1 MTGLPAMRI
10 PALITPKFC
19 ASFLLVCIVC
29 AARAGKNG
37 ITGCASIR
45 SDSIRLAC
53 FDALA
58 ASLQANER
66 NAAVID
72 GDTPAGTRSTRGLSA
87 TADSDDGAP
96 ITAQAPPGLARQRMN
111 VESAIADLPWAVLPY
126 HRNYLL
132 PVTWN
137 NTLNREPWDNLF
149 PGEGLQQEEAKFQ
162 ISFKALAVRNILG
175 EGTNLWA
182 AYTQESWWQ
191 VYNSDLSSP
200 FRETNYQPEIMFTI
214 DNDKSAFGF
223 TNTQLGLSF
232 NHQSNGRS
240 QILSRS
246 WNRVIASANF
256 ERNSSLVKLRAWY
269 RIPESR
275 ESDDNP
281 SVWNYMGYGDVTVAW
296 RQGRHEFSVLARNNL
311 RGGDDSKGAIQL
323 DWSFPISRRFRG
335 YVQYFNGYGESLID
349 YDARSHRIGVGITLT
364 DLL

>member
-1 MTGLPAMRI
+1 MADNAT
-10 PALITPKFC
+10 
-19 ASFLLVCIVC
+19 
-29 AARAGKNG
+29 
-37 ITGCASIR
+37 
-45 SDSIRLAC
+45 RLAC

-58 ASLQANER
+58 ASLNANS
-66 NAAVID
+66 ASGAVPVTAIRSD
-72 GDTPAGTRSTRGLSA
+72 SDPSDTGDTAGSDGRRRNDTAALPA
-87 TADSDDGAP
+87 
-96 ITAQAPPGLARQRMN
+96 QPGLARQRMT
-111 VESAIADLPWAVLPY
+111 VQSAIADLPWAVLPY

-137 NTLNREPWDNLF
+137 NSLNREPWENLF

-162 ISFKALAVRNILG
+162 ISFKALAVRDILG

-200 FRETNYQPEIMFTI
+200 FRETNYQPELMFTV

-246 WNRVIASANF
+246 WNRVIASADF
-256 ERNSSLVKLRAWY
+256 ERDATFVRLRAWY
-269 RIPESR
+269 RVPESR
-275 ESDDNP
+275 EKDDNP
-281 SVWNYMGYGDVTVAW
+281 SIWNTMGYGDITVAW
-296 RQGRHEFSVLARNNL
+296 RNDQHEFSVLARNNL

-349 YDARSHRIGVGITLT
+349 YDARSHRLGIGITLT